1 MNNEEFEEL
10 KLSRLHALSEL
21 SRLKAI
27 VSNQKANWVCR
38 QIPTSLLDRVEA
50 EDAVFQAQQRI
61 DEINY
66 DLQLMR
72 ENISKEK
79 QKSQLQI
86 LTDILVE
93 RGLGD
98 ILHEAQE
105 RVAALGY
112 PKSRE
117 ISIKY

>member
-1 MNNEEFEEL
+1 MNQEEFDEL
-10 KLSRLHALSEL
+10 KLSRLQALSEL

-27 VSNQKANWVCR
+27 VSNQKADWVCR
-38 QIPTSLLDRVEA
+38 QIPTSLPDRVEA
-50 EDAVFQAQQRI
+50 ENAVLLAQQTV

-66 DLQLMR
+66 DLHMKKGD
-72 ENISKEK
+72 ISKEK

-112 PKSRE
+112 PKSRDL
-117 ISIKY
+117 SIKY